1 VSKEVLIV
9 EDDRALAQG
18 LERAI
23 GAEGYQVRVVHDGQA
38 ALDAIAARAPAV
50 VLLDLLVPKKDGH
63 TVLEALRASPK
74 TRELPVV
81 VMTGVFR
88 GREHQRKLEKAGA
101 QGFLEK
107 PFKKSDVM
115 SQLRR
120 YLGRPGPRPGEIDP
134 SQELFSLA
142 EVPMAEVLWRAV
154 CEQLTGSV
162 VFECGKR
169 RKAILLDDGKPT
181 KIRSNIARECLGN
194 RLLAAGRIDQATL
207 DESLR
212 RARQGEGRQG
222 EILVKLGKVTQAE
235 VDAALAGQY
244 EEKLYDLF
252 GWPDGEAQ
260 LQRTRPDPTLTS
272 DLPAW
277 SPQLMILR
285 GVQHMNR
292 RRIEAILEPYRDQVL
307 LRGSREPDPEIA
319 SEPAVVAVRRAV
331 EAGTALSA
339 LPAEQLPTLYAL
351 RLFGVIRLGE
361 GDAEATTTPSIVLA
375 RSESSSPDEAELR
388 ERIAR
393 AGLNHFE
400 VLGVSI
406 DPTDDEVRA
415 AFLRLAK
422 RYHPD
427 RCSDPALRA
436 LAGEVFQRISEAH
449 ETLSDPRVRSEY
461 MRGLQKG
468 KLEAG
473 GKPAVAQIMAAETHF
488 NDGVAHYRRR
498 EYPQA
503 YEKLKNA
510 VELNPQEGEFRALF
524 GLVHYLLNRSDGGA
538 ERVAS
543 EHFEAAL
550 ELAPRSAN
558 AHYYCGLLR
567 KACGD
572 PGEAERMFR
581 AALDLAPNHAEAT
594 RELRVLGMRRDKG
607 RGESGEGLLGKLPFG
622 RKKK

>member
-1 VSKEVLIV
+1 MSKEVLIV

-23 GAEGYQVRVVHDGQA
+23 SAEGYQVRVVHDGQS
-38 ALDAIAARAPAV
+38 ALEALAARVPAV

-63 TVLEALRASPK
+63 SILDSLRANPK
-74 TRELPVV
+74 TKELPVI

-115 SQLRR
+115 TQLRR

-134 SQELFSLA
+134 GVELFSLA
-142 EVPMAEVLWRAV
+142 EIPVAEVLWRAI
-154 CEQLTGSV
+154 CERLTGSV
-162 VFECGKR
+162 VFESGKR
-169 RKAILLDDGKPT
+169 RKAIILDEGRPS

-194 RLLAAGRIDQATL
+194 RLLASGRIDQATL

-212 RARQGEGRQG
+212 RARQGEAKQG

-235 VDAALAGQY
+235 ISAALATQA
-244 EEKLYDLF
+244 EEKLYELF

-260 LQRTRPDPTLTS
+260 MQRSKPEPTLTS

-277 SPQLMILR
+277 GAQLVVLR

-292 RRIEAILEPYRDQVL
+292 SRIEKILEPYRGETL
-307 LRGSREPDPEIA
+307 LPGSREPDAEVAADA
-319 SEPAVVAVRRAV
+319 SVQAVRAAAA
-331 EAGTALSA
+331 AGTRLAD
-339 LPAEQLPTLYAL
+339 LPAEHIAALYAL
-351 RLFGVIRLGE
+351 RLFGVVRLGD
-361 GDAEATTTPSIVLA
+361 GDAEVATTPSIALA
-375 RSESSSPDEAELR
+375 RMENSGADEPELR
-388 ERIAR
+388 ERIAL

-406 DPTDDEVRA
+406 DPSDDEVRA
-415 AFLRLAK
+415 AFLKLAK

-427 RCSDPALRA
+427 RFTAPELRA
-436 LAGEVFQRISEAH
+436 LAGEAFQRITEAH
-449 ETLSDPRVRSEY
+449 EVLSDPRVRAEY

-468 KLEAG
+468 NLEAG
-473 GKPAVAQIMAAETHF
+473 GKPAVAQIMAAETQF

-503 YEKLKNA
+503 YEKLRGA

-524 GLVHYLLNRSDGGA
+524 GLVHYLLNKGDNA
-538 ERVAS
+538 AVRVAT
-543 EHFEAAL
+543 EHLTAAL
-550 ELAPRSAN
+550 ELAPKSAN
-558 AHYYCGLLR
+558 AHYYFGLLR

-572 PGEAERMFR
+572 HGEAERMFR

-594 RELRVLGMRRDKG
+594 RELRVLGMRRDRG
-607 RGESGEGLLGKLPFG
+607 RSEGGEGLLGKLPFG
-622 RKKK
+622 WKKK

>member
-1 VSKEVLIV
+1 MSKEVLIV

-63 TVLEALRASPK
+63 TVLETLRASSK

-142 EVPMAEVLWRAV
+142 EIPMAEVLWRAV
-154 CEQLTGSV
+154 REQLTGSV

-169 RKAILLDDGKPT
+169 RKAILLDEGKPT
-181 KIRSNIARECLGN
+181 RIRSNIARECLGN
-194 RLLAAGRIDQATL
+194 RLLGAGRIDQATL

-212 RARQGEGRQG
+212 RVRQGEGRQG

-235 VDAALAGQY
+235 VDAALAGQC
-244 EEKLYDLF
+244 EEKVYDLF

-260 LQRTRPDPTLTS
+260 LQRARPDPTLTS

-277 SPQLMILR
+277 GPQLLILR

-292 RRIEAILEPYRDQVL
+292 RRIEAILEPFRDQVL
-307 LRGSREPDPEIA
+307 LKGSREPDPEIA
-319 SEPAVVAVRRAV
+319 SEPSVAAVRQAV
-331 EAGTALSA
+331 EAGTPLSALSA
-339 LPAEQLPTLYAL
+339 EHLPTLYAL
-351 RLFGVIRLGE
+351 RLFGVVRLGE
-361 GDAEATTTPSIVLA
+361 NDAETATTPSLVFA
-375 RSESSSPDEAELR
+375 RDGSAADENELR

-393 AGLNHFE
+393 AALNHFE

-406 DPTDDEVRA
+406 DPSDDEVRA

-427 RCSDPALRA
+427 RFSDPKLRA

-449 ETLSDPRVRSEY
+449 ETLSDPRVRTEY
-461 MRGLQKG
+461 MRGLEKG
-468 KLEAG
+468 NLEAG
-473 GKPAVAQIMAAETHF
+473 GKPAVAQIMAAETQF
-488 NDGVAHYRRR
+488 NEGVAHYRRR
-498 EYPQA
+498 EYRPA
-503 YEKLKNA
+503 YEKLKGA

-524 GLVHYLLNRSDGGA
+524 GLVHYLLNKSDASA
-538 ERVAS
+538 ERVAT
-543 EHFEAAL
+543 EHLEAGL
-550 ELAPRSAN
+550 ELAPKSAN

-567 KACGD
+567 KACGEL
-572 PGEAERMFR
+572 GEAERMFR
-581 AALDLAPNHAEAT
+581 AALEFAPNHAEAT
-594 RELRVLGMRRDKG
+594 RELRVLGLRRDKG
-607 RGESGEGLLGKLPFG
+607 RPESGEGLLGKLPFG
-622 RKKK
+622 WKKK